1 MAKLLDQL
9 LVIDIESTCWQ
20 GPAPAGQH
28 SDVIEIGVTLLDLA
42 TLTRGGKR
50 SLLIAPTRSRV
61 SAFCT
66 ELTTLRPEDVAHA
79 GSLEQACRVIRRDY
93 DSRDRAWASFGDY
106 DRRQLRRNCEALGV
120 GFPFGP
126 THLNVKHLAAL
137 VAGEAEEP
145 SLLTALT
152 RFGLRHEG
160 THHRGDDDAFNVA
173 GLLAAILGRLR
184 AAAPPGPA
192 GGATP

>member
-20 GPAPAGQH
+20 GPPPAGQQ

-42 TLTRGGKR
+42 TLTHSGKR
-50 SLLIAPTRSRV
+50 SLLIAPTRSQI
-61 SAFCT
+61 SPFCT
-66 ELTTLRPEDVAHA
+66 ELTTLRPEDLAHA
-79 GSLEQACRVIRRDY
+79 GSLEQACRVLRRDY
-93 DSRDRAWASFGDY
+93 LSRDRAWASFGDY

-120 GFPFGP
+120 SFPFGP

-137 VAGEAEEP
+137 VAGEPEEP
-145 SLLTALT
+145 SLLTALA
-152 RFGLRHEG
+152 RFGLPHQG
-160 THHRGDDDAFNVA
+160 THHRGDDDALNVA

-184 AAAPPGPA
+184 GAPPAPPTGSA
-192 GGATP
+192 AR